1 MLFNFYTIFNV
12 RPLAT
17 WLLIKK
23 KCMKLTVVNT
33 KKSTLVNLNGL
44 LNRVQMNTKKLS
56 GIAIVITMKL
66 QNNFGTQ
73 ITTSAWIR
81 RKLLIVKV
89 G

>member
-1 MLFNFYTIFNV
+1 
-12 RPLAT
+12 
-17 WLLIKK
+17 
-23 KCMKLTVVNT
+23 MKLTVVNA

-81 RKLLIVKV
+81 RMLLIVKV